1 MSVDFYSGLMS
12 HHWTRFKNYPKMI
25 PHMSK
30 SIYWVH
36 SNDHFIFHVSWFV
49 QLPHLWF
56 GLKNYPKLTP
66 HMLKS
71 IYWVQNYGLFILH
84 VSWFVKGLW
93 LISNNHYQRTH
104 RPGSQDAIASKNY
117 QENLSSSSP
126 YMVLVLLKNLNV
138 RYKKSK
144 KLLIQYKCNN
154 WSLSPNMTFCV
165 CSCSISHVG
174 LTT

>member
-1 MSVDFYSGLMS
+1 MYSGL
-12 HHWTRFKNYPKMI
+12 TIRLGYPKLI
-25 PHMSK
+25 RHK
-30 SIYWVH
+30 LQSIQWVQ
-36 SNDHFIFHVSWFV
+36 SYGHFIFHVSWFV
-49 QLPHLWF
+49 H
-56 GLKNYPKLTP
+56 GSSAAGSSTGT
-66 HMLKS
+66 
-71 IYWVQNYGLFILH
+71 IFI
-84 VSWFVKGLW
+84 GPW
-93 LISNNHYQRTH
+93 LVNTFYHILDNEIFHCIFNQYQPTH
-104 RPGSQDAIASKNY
+104 RPDSRNASASKNY